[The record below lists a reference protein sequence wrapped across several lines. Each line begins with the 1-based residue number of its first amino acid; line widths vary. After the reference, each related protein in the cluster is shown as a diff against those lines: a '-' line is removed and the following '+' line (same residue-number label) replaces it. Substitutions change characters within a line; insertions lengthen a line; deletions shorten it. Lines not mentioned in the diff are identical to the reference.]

1 MATTKRI
8 LVVWTPEEIEEL
20 VKLYLDG
27 VPLEDLAEQVGKSYA
42 STKAKITSLRKGGRD
57 LPYRDQKLIQA
68 KRRKTLATGEKRV
81 TPFDKEY
88 QGPVPFGHWLIT
100 KAWPYKPDEEED
112 AA

>member
-8 LVVWTPEEIEEL
+8 VVTWTPEDIEEL
-20 VKLYLDG
+20 IKLYLEG
-27 VPLEDLAEQVGKSYA
+27 IPLEALAERVGKSYA
-42 STKAKITSLRKGGRD
+42 STKAKITSLRKSGVD
-57 LPYRDQKLIQA
+57 LPYRDQKLIQST
-68 KRRKTLATGEKRV
+68 RRKTLNLGEKKV

-88 QGPVPFGHWLIT
+88 AGPVPFGHWLIT